1 MAIPILGTTPRD
13 LGGGQTGSSRVAGF
27 VRIQVNEKEAIE
39 ALLRAATRAGK
50 DATPFLNAACKEAMQ
65 GVMGEY
71 KRLVNNVTGNLSKSV
86 AVRGIKNQKARGVGV
101 AIGGPQHAKS
111 GNEWDVEVK
120 GAGNHAWLYEFG
132 TGRRKAGT
140 QGRRTPIN
148 VHQKINGRFRRQGD
162 STQWVRNDQFDRLGR
177 GNYFIMS
184 SYDEPTRQAKK
195 GSGYPHDFFMALES
209 GDTYG
214 AMRPSHAMER
224 AIEAARGPAMNTLI
238 DAIKSQISRVAA

>member
-50 DATPFLNAACKEAMQ
+50 DATPFLNAACREAMQ
-65 GVMGEY
+65 VVMKEY
-71 KRLVNNVTGNLSKSV
+71 RSRINNVTDNLSKSV
-86 AVRGIKNQKARGVGV
+86 DVRNIKNQKARGVGV
-101 AIGGPQHAKS
+101 AIGGPRHVKS

-140 QGRRTPIN
+140 QGRRTTVD
-148 VHQKINGRFRRQGD
+148 VHQRINGRFRRIGD
-162 STQWVRNDQFDRLGR
+162 ATQWQRNDQFDRLGR

-184 SYDEPTRQAKK
+184 SFKEPTRDAKR
-195 GSGYPHDFFMALES
+195 GIGYPHDFFMALES

-238 DAIKSQISRVAA
+238 EAIKGQIKRVAA

>member
-39 ALLRAATRAGK
+39 ALFRAATRAGK
-50 DATPFLNAACKEAMQ
+50 DATPFLNAACQKAMQ
-65 GVMGEY
+65 QVMGEY
-71 KRLVNNVTGNLSKSV
+71 KKRINNVTDNLRKSV
-86 AVRGIKNQKARGVGV
+86 TVRRIKNQRARGVGV

-148 VHQKINGRFRRQGD
+148 VHQKINGRFRRVGD

-184 SYDEPTRQAKK
+184 SYDEPTRQRKK
-195 GSGYPHDFFMALES
+195 GSGYPHDFFMALEP

-214 AMRPSHAMER
+214 AMRPSHAMEQ
-224 AIEAARGPAMNTLI
+224 AIQAARSPAMSTLI
-238 DAIKSQISRVAA
+238 DAIKAQIDKVAS